1 MAFLWKRK
9 KTNNMTTT
17 QTSSKISDSNHPVD
31 VAAVESSRNV
41 QQNDNTPASSLPS
54 HYVQDRD
61 ICHNDGHD
69 LLHPY
74 SYRDQSVRAEPET
87 AVLTFLIEE
96 TRHFLDQNFPWVE
109 QLAVYL
115 VILSVATWFLGGRS
129 RKRGYGKRKQQ
140 HRDLEW
146 RRCHVKR
153 SVSTGRV
160 HLDCNASA
168 RLGLERC

>member
-115 VILSVATWFLGGRS
+115 VIRCNMISWGTIAQTRI
-129 RKRGYGKRKQQ
+129 RKTENGNSSIAIWNG
-140 HRDLEW
+140 D
-146 RRCHVKR
+146 V
-153 SVSTGRV
+153 VM
-160 HLDCNASA
+160 
-168 RLGLERC
+168 